1 MSRLARSL
9 GQKKP
14 AHLSVSPEREGTGRE
29 EGEGVVRPRPSVRP
43 PFEEM
48 GALNVKKWSAA
59 ASVAES
65 EDLMDCSM
73 SHVGGGR
80 EARRPQERPERVKLN
95 GLAEVAP
102 SPSLPPNWR
111 GHEIQQQNCHFS
123 AGKVNNYRA
132 NYLVQ
137 AKCQALTRQQTKV
150 KYFILKLKHD
160 ELQQ

>member
-1 MSRLARSL
+1 MPRKEPFDVCRGSLARDR
-9 GQKKP
+9 K
-14 AHLSVSPEREGTGRE
+14 SPLACPFRQRERERGGRE
-29 EGEGVVRPRPSVRP
+29 EEEGVVCPPVRP

-80 EARRPQERPERVKLN
+80 EGGKRQEGRGPQERPERVKLN

-102 SPSLPPNWR
+102 SPSLPIGADTRYSSKIAIFPPER
-111 GHEIQQQNCHFS
+111 
-123 AGKVNNYRA
+123 
-132 NYLVQ
+132 
-137 AKCQALTRQQTKV
+137 LTTTG
-150 KYFILKLKHD
+150 
-160 ELQQ
+160 

>member
-1 MSRLARSL
+1 MSRLARS

-14 AHLSVSPEREGTGRE
+14 ARLSVSPEREGTGRE
-29 EGEGVVRPRPSVRP
+29 GEEEEVVRPPVRP

-80 EARRPQERPERVKLN
+80 EERGKKAEGRRKDQ
-95 GLAEVAP
+95 
-102 SPSLPPNWR
+102 R
-111 GHEIQQQNCHFS
+111 G
-123 AGKVNNYRA
+123 
-132 NYLVQ
+132 
-137 AKCQALTRQQTKV
+137 
-150 KYFILKLKHD
+150 
-160 ELQQ
+160 

>member
-29 EGEGVVRPRPSVRP
+29 EGEGVVRRRPSVRP

-73 SHVGGGR
+73 SHVEGREGGK
-80 EARRPQERPERVKLN
+80 EARRPK
-95 GLAEVAP
+95 A
-102 SPSLPPNWR
+102 
-111 GHEIQQQNCHFS
+111 
-123 AGKVNNYRA
+123 AGK
-132 NYLVQ
+132 
-137 AKCQALTRQQTKV
+137 TREGEV
-150 KYFILKLKHD
+150 
-160 ELQQ
+160 EWVS